1 MSAGLKRERRA
12 GQPRDLVDD
21 RKTEPAA
28 FAASVPFKQLVTTS
42 AVLTE
47 VANFM
52 GQSHER
58 QAFVELVEALF
69 SSADVSIAESSD
81 LWRRGLELFAGRLDK
96 EWSLTDC
103 VSFVVMTDGGIRDA
117 LTGDRHFDQA
127 GFNALLK

>member
-1 MSAGLKRERRA
+1 M
-12 GQPRDLVDD
+12 
-21 RKTEPAA
+21 
-28 FAASVPFKQLVTTS
+28 
-42 AVLTE
+42 
-47 VANFM
+47 
-52 GQSHER
+52 
-58 QAFVELVEALF
+58 ELVEALF